1 MSEELGVAEE
11 SCGAVVVAVEE
22 RFESRLVRLEA
33 ASTRSRAT
41 HSAAS
46 S

>member
-11 SCGAVVVAVEE
+11 GCGAVVVAVEE
-22 RFESRLVRLEA
+22 RLGPGSVWLKA
-33 ASTRSRAT
+33 GSTRSKAT